1 MRRWTVT
8 EIAEIGRHHC
18 AVSAA
23 IALGRTPR
31 AVQDMARRAAV
42 SVPRMPHACYRPGVM
57 RRRVIRLRGQGYSIR
72 QISTST
78 GIPFGTVRRWVYE
91 RKDHASE

>member
-31 AVQDMARRAAV
+31 AVQDMARRAGV
-42 SVPRMPHACYRPGVM
+42 SVPRMPHACYRPDAM
-57 RRRVIRLRGQGYSIR
+57 RRRVIRLRGHGYSVR
-72 QISTST
+72 QISIST

-91 RKDHASE
+91 RKDNAPE